1 MGLQNPLWKNMTE
14 EVRSALTR
22 STAFLLEQHY
32 KDPNFEGQLSSST
45 FPTCAYAWI
54 ELVRGETPDPALL
67 EWFIANQNEDG
78 GWGLDTAHVSNAE
91 ATRFVQLILAQTHQ
105 RSPDPSVQKL
115 LASIPKFEPHLALV
129 KLAYAAFNQFDW
141 NELTLPENALPLM
154 KLARQLT
161 KIPFLGS
168 RLKPPR
174 HRLPPVALFNTPLF
188 DALFIAEQHT
198 LVPVFIMI
206 ELNTAR
212 RPELV
217 NSLTEWL
224 KVHVLSD
231 GSWFRVNYITAL
243 SVLAL
248 IELQEKW
255 EADEEIGE
263 FIERGIAWLRTT
275 RNRDGGC
282 REALNL
288 NVWDTAL
295 SIIALTEVYATHSEV
310 ERRESEF
317 LPTDELTDKVKRAA
331 QWLVDHQN
339 EDGGW
344 AFSGLGDSTLPSDA
358 DDTALGTLALIRSL
372 LVGSPVDREALNNSV
387 HRGIEWLKA
396 QQVRDGSWST
406 YQPGQGDVGCVSITA
421 HAIEA
426 LLAFDQSDIP
436 DIPYVREAMIAGIYW
451 LRKQMHRDGYWRD
464 LWLAKDTYGTACAI
478 AAFVKVGLKNVP
490 EVQRGVAWLEGTQ
503 NADGGW
509 GEDMFGNPTES
520 TVEQTAWSTYALLLA
535 NPENT
540 AAERGIAFLL
550 KHQREDGSWLEKCV
564 GIYWE
569 IIGGYADPIY
579 ASVFP
584 ILALNQMAISH
595 QPSAE

>member
-1 MGLQNPLWKNMTE
+1 MKE
-14 EVRSALTR
+14 EIRSALTR
-22 STAFLLEQHY
+22 GTACLLTQQC
-32 KDPNFEGQLSSST
+32 KDGNFEGQLSSST

-54 ELVRGETPDPALL
+54 ELIRGETPDPALI
-67 EWFIANQNEDG
+67 EWFIANQKEDG
-78 GWGLDTAHVSNAE
+78 GWGLDTANISNTE
-91 ATRFVQLILAQTHQ
+91 ATRFAHLILEQTHQ
-105 RSPDPSVQKL
+105 RSSDPSLQKL
-115 LASIPKFEPHLALV
+115 LASVPKSSPHLALV

-141 NELTLPENALPLM
+141 NELTLSENALPLM

-174 HRLPPVALFNTPLF
+174 HRLPPVALFNTPMF

-212 RPELV
+212 RPEMV
-217 NSLTEWL
+217 NSLAEWL
-224 KVHVLSD
+224 KTHVLSD

-243 SVLAL
+243 SVLAF

-255 EADEEIGE
+255 EADEELAV
-263 FIERGIAWLRTT
+263 FIERGIDWLRTT

-295 SIIALTEVYATHSEV
+295 SIIALTEVYATHN
-310 ERRESEF
+310 ESGKHPSKNTP
-317 LPTDELTDKVKRAA
+317 PTDEITNKVRSAA
-331 QWLVDHQN
+331 QWLINHQN

-372 LVGSPVDREALNNSV
+372 LVGSPIDREALDNSV
-387 HRGIEWLKA
+387 HRGITWMKT

-436 DIPYVREAMIAGIYW
+436 DIPYAREAMIAGIYW
-451 LRKQMHRDGYWRD
+451 LRKQINRDGYWRD

-478 AAFVKVGLKNVP
+478 AAMVKVGLKNVP
-490 EVQRGVAWLEGTQ
+490 EVQRGIEWLEQTQ

-550 KHQREDGSWLEKCV
+550 KHQREDGSWPEQCV

-584 ILALNQMAISH
+584 ILALNQRL
-595 QPSAE
+595 QTTP

>member
-1 MGLQNPLWKNMTE
+1 MKKQAK
-14 EVRSALTR
+14 SALTR
-22 STAFLLEQHY
+22 GTTFLLTQRRQ
-32 KDPNFEGQLSSST
+32 DGGFEGQLSSNT

-54 ELVRGETPDPALL
+54 EFAQGETPDPNLT
-67 EWFIANQNEDG
+67 EWFVANQNEDG
-78 GWGLDTAHVSNAE
+78 GWGLDTANISNAE
-91 ATRFVQLILAQTHQ
+91 ATRFVRLMLEQIHLQ
-105 RSPDPSVQKL
+105 SPDPSLQNL
-115 LASIPKFEPHLALV
+115 LASVPEFPPHLALV
-129 KLAYAAFNQFDW
+129 KLAYAAFDQFDW
-141 NELTLPENALPLM
+141 NELTLSENALPLM

-161 KIPFLGS
+161 KIPVLGS

-174 HRLPPVALFNTPLF
+174 HRLPPVALFNTPMF
-188 DALFIAEQHT
+188 ETFFIAEQHT
-198 LVPVFIMI
+198 LVPVFILI

-212 RPELV
+212 RPEMIESLV
-217 NSLTEWL
+217 SWL
-224 KVHVLSD
+224 KSHVLSD

-248 IELQEKW
+248 IELQKKW
-255 EADEEIGE
+255 KPDEDTAA

-275 RNRDGGC
+275 RNPDGGC

-295 SIIALTEVYATHSEV
+295 SVMALTDVYAEDNGAV
-310 ERRESEF
+310 PLNLE
-317 LPTDELTDKVKRAA
+317 LPDKVQRAA
-331 QWLVDHQN
+331 QWLVKHQN
-339 EDGGW
+339 SDGGW
-344 AFSGLGDSTLPSDA
+344 AFSGLDDSTLPSDA

-372 LVGSPVDREALNNSV
+372 NVSTPADRNALDNSV
-387 HRGIEWLKA
+387 HRGVAWLKT
-396 QQVRDGSWST
+396 QQSRDGGWST

-426 LLAFDQSDIP
+426 LFELGRSDIADKP
-436 DIPYVREAMIAGIYW
+436 DMQREMNRGIDW
-451 LRKQMHRDGYWRD
+451 LRRQINREGYWRD

-478 AAFVKVGLKNVP
+478 IALVKVGLRDVP
-490 EVQRGVAWLEGTQ
+490 EIQRGVEWLERSQ

-509 GEDMFGNPTES
+509 GEDMFGSPTES

-535 NPENT
+535 APENS
-540 AAERGIAFLL
+540 AAQDGIAFLL
-550 KHQREDGSWLEKCV
+550 KHQQENGSWHEQCV

-584 ILALNQMAISH
+584 VLALNQFL
-595 QPSAE
+595 QTPP

>member
-1 MGLQNPLWKNMTE
+1 MKEQ
-14 EVRSALTR
+14 VASALTR
-22 STAFLLEQHY
+22 GTAALLTQQGEGG
-32 KDPNFEGQLSSST
+32 NFEGQLSSST

-54 ELVRGETPDPALL
+54 ELIRSETLDPALT

-78 GWGLDTAHVSNAE
+78 GWGLDTANISNTE
-91 ATRFVQLILAQTHQ
+91 ATLFVRLILEQTQ
-105 RSPDPSVQKL
+105 KQAPNPSVEEV
-115 LASIPKFEPHLALV
+115 LASAPKSPSQLALV
-129 KLAYAAFNQFDW
+129 KLAYAAFNEFDW
-141 NELTLPENALPLM
+141 TELTLSENALPLM

-174 HRLPPVALFNTPLF
+174 HRLPPVAFFNTPMF
-188 DALFIAEQHT
+188 DVLFIAEQHT

-206 ELNTAR
+206 ELNTR
-212 RPELV
+212 KRPEMIA
-217 NSLTEWL
+217 SLTAWL
-224 KVHVLSD
+224 KSHVLSD

-248 IELQEKW
+248 IELEEKW
-255 EADEEIGE
+255 TADEETSA
-263 FIERGIAWLRTT
+263 FIERGIDWLRTT
-275 RNRDGGC
+275 RNPDGGC

-295 SIIALTEVYATHSEV
+295 SIIALTEYAIHN
-310 ERRESEF
+310 ESG
-317 LPTDELTDKVKRAA
+317 LQTPPTDELTDKVKRAA
-331 QWLVDHQN
+331 QWLIKHQN
-339 EDGGW
+339 ADGGW
-344 AFSGLGDSTLPSDA
+344 AFSGLEDSTLPSDA

-372 LVGSPVDREALNNSV
+372 FVGTPIDREALDQAV
-387 HRGIEWLKA
+387 HRGIGWLKT
-396 QQVRDGSWST
+396 QQSPDGSWST

-426 LLAFDQSDIP
+426 LLALEQSDVP
-436 DIPYVREAMIAGIYW
+436 DKPDVQSEINRGIHW
-451 LRKQMHRDGYWRD
+451 LRRQIHRDGYWRD

-478 AAFVKVGLKNVP
+478 IALIKTGQKNAP
-490 EVQRGVAWLEGTQ
+490 EVRRGVEWLEHIQ

-509 GEDMFGNPTES
+509 GEDMFGSPTES

-535 NPENT
+535 DPDRY
-540 AAERGIAFLL
+540 AAKDGMAFLL
-550 KHQREDGSWLEKCV
+550 QHQREDGSWPEQCV

-584 ILALNQMAISH
+584 ILALCQASQTNL
-595 QPSAE
+595 

>member
-1 MGLQNPLWKNMTE
+1 MKEN
-14 EVRSALTR
+14 VRSALTR
-22 STAFLLEQHY
+22 GTDFLFKQQC
-32 KDPNFEGQLSSST
+32 KDGNFEGKLSSST

-54 ELVRGETPDPALL
+54 ELVRNETPDPALI

-78 GWGLDTAHVSNAE
+78 GWGLDTANISNTE
-91 ATRFVQLILAQTHQ
+91 ATRFVRLILEQTQ
-105 RSPDPSVQKL
+105 RRTPDPSVEKL
-115 LASIPKFEPHLALV
+115 LASVLKFEPHLALV
-129 KLAYAAFNQFDW
+129 KLTYAAFNQFDW
-141 NELTLPENALPLM
+141 NELTLSENALPLM
-154 KLARQLT
+154 KLARQLM
-161 KIPFLGS
+161 KIPLLGS

-174 HRLPPVALFNTPLF
+174 HRLPPVALFNTPMF

-206 ELNTAR
+206 ELNTKK
-212 RPELV
+212 RPEMIA
-217 NSLTEWL
+217 SLATWL
-224 KVHVLSD
+224 KTHVLSD

-255 EADEEIGE
+255 EADEETAE

-295 SIIALTEVYATHSEV
+295 SIIALTEVYATHNELGKHPSKNIP
-310 ERRESEF
+310 
-317 LPTDELTDKVKRAA
+317 LTDELTDKVKSAA
-331 QWLVDHQN
+331 QWLINHQN

-344 AFSGLGDSTLPSDA
+344 AFSGLRDSTLPSDA

-372 LVGSPVDREALNNSV
+372 LVGSPIDREALDNSV
-387 HRGIEWLKA
+387 HRGITWLKT

-436 DIPYVREAMIAGIYW
+436 DIPHVREAMIAGIYW
-451 LRKQMHRDGYWRD
+451 LRKQINRDGYWRD

-490 EVQRGVAWLEGTQ
+490 EVQRGVAWLERTQ

-584 ILALNQMAISH
+584 ILALNQHS
-595 QPSAE
+595 QTTP

>member
-1 MGLQNPLWKNMTE
+1 MTE
-14 EVRSALTR
+14 EIKFALTR
-22 STAFLLEQHY
+22 GTASLLAQHY
-32 KDPNFEGQLSSST
+32 KDGNFEGQLSSST

-54 ELVRGETPDPALL
+54 ELIRDDTPDPALI

-78 GWGLDTAHVSNAE
+78 GWGLDTANVSNAE
-91 ATRFVQLILAQTHQ
+91 ATRFVQLILEQTHQ
-105 RSPDPSVQKL
+105 RSPDTDLQKL
-115 LASIPKFEPHLALV
+115 LASVPKFAPHLALV
-129 KLAYAAFNQFDW
+129 KLAYAAFDQFDW
-141 NELTLPENALPLM
+141 NELTLSENALPLM
-154 KLARQLT
+154 RLARQLM
-161 KIPFLGS
+161 KIPLLGS

-174 HRLPPVALFNTPLF
+174 HRVPPVALFNTPMF

-206 ELNTAR
+206 ELNTTR
-212 RPELV
+212 RPEMIA
-217 NSLTEWL
+217 SLTEWL
-224 KVHVLSD
+224 KTHVLSD

-248 IELQEKW
+248 IEIQEKW
-255 EADEEIGE
+255 EADEEIAG
-263 FIERGIAWLRTT
+263 FIERGMGWLRTT

-295 SIIALTEVYATHSEV
+295 SIISLTEVYATHN
-310 ERRESEF
+310 ESGSQTPLTE
-317 LPTDELTDKVKRAA
+317 ELTDTVKRAA
-331 QWLVDHQN
+331 QWLVTHQN

-372 LVGSPVDREALNNSV
+372 RVGLPIDREALDNSV
-387 HRGIEWLKA
+387 QRGIEWLKT

-436 DIPYVREAMIAGIYW
+436 DIPYVREAMIGGVYW
-451 LRKQMHRDGYWRD
+451 LRKQIHRDGYWRD

-490 EVQRGVAWLEGTQ
+490 EVQRGVEWLERTQ
-503 NADGGW
+503 NEDGGW

-540 AAERGIAFLL
+540 AAEQGIAFLL
-550 KHQREDGSWLEKCV
+550 KHQREDGSWPEQCV

-584 ILALNQMAISH
+584 ILALNQLF
-595 QPSAE
+595 

>member
-1 MGLQNPLWKNMTE
+1 MKE

-22 STAFLLEQHY
+22 STAILLTQQG
-32 KDPNFEGQLSSST
+32 KDGNFEGQLSSST

-54 ELVRGETPDPALL
+54 ELVRDEIPDPALI
-67 EWFIANQNEDG
+67 EWFTANQNEDG
-78 GWGLDTAHVSNAE
+78 GWGLDIANVSNAE
-91 ATRFVQLILAQTHQ
+91 ATRFVRLILEQTQQ
-105 RSPDPSVQKL
+105 RAPDPSLQKL
-115 LASIPKFEPHLALV
+115 LASVPKYEPHLALV
-129 KLAYAAFNQFDW
+129 KLTYAAFNQFDW
-141 NELTLPENALPLM
+141 NKLTLSENALPLM
-154 KLARQLT
+154 KLAKQLM
-161 KIPFLGS
+161 KIPSLGS

-174 HRLPPVALFNTPLF
+174 HRLPPVALFNTPMF

-212 RPELV
+212 RPEMV
-217 NSLTEWL
+217 NSLTAWL
-224 KVHVLSD
+224 KTHVLSD

-255 EADEEIGE
+255 EADEDIAS

-295 SIIALTEVYATHSEV
+295 SVIALTEVYAAHNEV
-310 ERRESEF
+310 KSRESEF
-317 LPTDELTDKVKRAA
+317 PPTDELADKVKHAA
-331 QWLVDHQN
+331 QWLINHQN

-372 LVGSPVDREALNNSV
+372 LVGSPIDREALDNSV
-387 HRGIEWLKA
+387 HRGITWLKT

-436 DIPYVREAMIAGIYW
+436 DIPHVREAMITGVYW
-451 LRKQMHRDGYWRD
+451 LRKQMNRDGYWRD

-490 EVQRGVAWLEGTQ
+490 EVQRGVAWLERTQ

-520 TVEQTAWSTYALLLA
+520 TVEQTAWSTYTLLLA

-550 KHQREDGSWLEKCV
+550 KHQREDGSWPEKCV

-584 ILALNQMAISH
+584 ILALNQRL
-595 QPSAE
+595 QTNP

>member
-1 MGLQNPLWKNMTE
+1 MKKE
-14 EVRSALTR
+14 IKAALTR
-22 STAFLLEQHY
+22 GTAHLLTQQD
-32 KDPNFEGQLSSST
+32 KDGNFEGQLSSST

-54 ELVRGETPDPALL
+54 ELIQGKTPDPALI
-67 EWFIANQNEDG
+67 EWCIANQNEDG
-78 GWGLDTAHVSNAE
+78 GWGLDTANVSNAE
-91 ATRFVQLILAQTHQ
+91 ATRFVQLILEQTRQ
-105 RSPDPSVQKL
+105 RSPDTDLQKL
-115 LASIPKFEPHLALV
+115 LTSVPKYEPHLALV
-129 KLAYAAFNQFDW
+129 KLAYAAFGQFDW
-141 NELTLPENALPLM
+141 NELTLSENALPLM
-154 KLARQLT
+154 KIARQLT
-161 KIPFLGS
+161 KIPLLGS

-174 HRLPPVALFNTPLF
+174 HRLPPVAFFNTPLF
-188 DALFIAEQHT
+188 DALFIAERHT

-206 ELNTAR
+206 ELNTAK
-212 RPELV
+212 RPEMITALA
-217 NSLTEWL
+217 TWL
-224 KVHVLSD
+224 KTHVLSD

-248 IELQEKW
+248 MELQEKW
-255 EADEEIGE
+255 EADEETAA
-263 FIERGIAWLRTT
+263 FIERGIGWLQTT
-275 RNRDGGC
+275 RNPDGGC

-295 SIIALTEVYATHSEV
+295 SIITLTEVYATHNES
-310 ERRESEF
+310 REQTP
-317 LPTDELTDKVKRAA
+317 PTDELTDKVKRAA
-331 QWLVDHQN
+331 QWLVTHQN

-372 LVGSPVDREALNNSV
+372 LVGSPIDREALDNSV
-387 HRGIEWLKA
+387 HRGITWLKT

-436 DIPYVREAMIAGIYW
+436 DIPYAREAMIAGVYW
-451 LRKQMHRDGYWRD
+451 LRKQINRDGYWRD

-490 EVQRGVAWLEGTQ
+490 EVQRGVEWLERTQ

-509 GEDMFGNPTES
+509 GEDMFGSPTES
-520 TVEQTAWSTYALLLA
+520 TVEQTAWSTYALLLV

-550 KHQREDGSWLEKCV
+550 KHQREDGSWPEQCV

-584 ILALNQMAISH
+584 ILALNRMAISN

>member
-1 MGLQNPLWKNMTE
+1 MKK
-14 EVRSALTR
+14 EVISALTR
-22 STAFLLEQHY
+22 STTFLLTQQR
-32 KDPNFEGQLSSST
+32 KDGNFEGQLSSST
-45 FPTCAYAWI
+45 FPSCAYAWI
-54 ELVRGETPDPALL
+54 QLARGETPEPTLT
-67 EWFIANQNEDG
+67 EWFIENQNEDG
-78 GWGLDTAHVSNAE
+78 GWGLDTANISNAE
-91 ATRFVQLILAQTHQ
+91 ATRFVYLILDQVHQ
-105 RSPDPSVQKL
+105 RTPHLSLQKL
-115 LASIPKFEPHLALV
+115 LASIPKSAPDLALV

-141 NELTLPENALPLM
+141 NELTLSENALPLM

-161 KIPFLGS
+161 KIPLLGS

-174 HRLPPVALFNTPLF
+174 HRLPPVALFNTPMF

-206 ELNTAR
+206 ELNTAN
-212 RPELV
+212 RPEMIA
-217 NSLTEWL
+217 SLFVWL
-224 KVHVLSD
+224 KTHVLSD

-248 IELQEKW
+248 IEIQEKW
-255 EADEEIGE
+255 EEDEEITE
-263 FIERGIAWLRTT
+263 LIERGIAWLHKT
-275 RNRDGGC
+275 RNADGGC

-295 SIIALTEVYATHSEV
+295 SIIALTEVYAVDEKTAP
-310 ERRESEF
+310 
-317 LPTDELTDKVKRAA
+317 LNDELTDKVKRSA
-331 QWLVDHQN
+331 QWLVEHQN
-339 EDGGW
+339 ADGGW

-358 DDTALGTLALIRSL
+358 DDTALGTLALIRSRHL
-372 LVGSPVDREALNNSV
+372 DTSANPPTLDAAIL
-387 HRGIEWLKA
+387 RGITWLKT
-396 QQVRDGSWST
+396 QQVRNGSWST

-426 LLAFDQSDIP
+426 LLALGKSDVTDKPNVQTEIQ
-436 DIPYVREAMIAGIYW
+436 RGLHW
-451 LRKQMHRDGYWRD
+451 LRRQIHRDGYWRD

-478 AAFVKVGLKNVP
+478 AALVKAGLADTT
-490 EVQRGVAWLEGTQ
+490 EVHRGIEWLERSQ
-503 NADGGW
+503 NTDGGW

-535 NPENT
+535 NPENR
-540 AAERGIAFLL
+540 AAQNGIKFLL
-550 KHQREDGSWLEKCV
+550 EHQREDGSWQEACV

-584 ILALNQMAISH
+584 ILALNQLS
-595 QPSAE
+595 QTPSQAAPTAGGV

>member
-1 MGLQNPLWKNMTE
+1 MKEQ
-14 EVRSALTR
+14 VRSALTR
-22 STAFLLEQHY
+22 GITSLLTHQRT
-32 KDPNFEGQLSSST
+32 DGGFEGQLSSST

-54 ELVRGETPDPALL
+54 QLAQGETPDADLI
-67 EWFIANQNEDG
+67 EWFVANQNEDS
-78 GWGLDTAHVSNAE
+78 GWGLDTANISNAE
-91 ATRFVQLILAQTHQ
+91 ATRFVHLMLEQINL
-105 RSPDPSVQKL
+105 RSPDPSLQNL
-115 LASIPKFEPHLALV
+115 LASIPEFPPHLALV
-129 KLAYAAFNQFDW
+129 KLTYAAFNEFDW
-141 NELTLPENALPLM
+141 NELTLSENALPLM

-161 KIPFLGS
+161 KIPVLGS

-174 HRLPPVALFNTPLF
+174 HRVPPVALFNTPMF

-198 LVPVFIMI
+198 LVPVFILI

-212 RPELV
+212 RPEMIESLV
-217 NSLTEWL
+217 RWL
-224 KVHVLSD
+224 KSRVLGD

-243 SVLAL
+243 SVLSL
-248 IELQEKW
+248 IELEKKW
-255 EADEEIGE
+255 KSDEDTAA

-275 RNRDGGC
+275 RNPDGGC

-295 SIIALTEVYATHSEV
+295 SVMALTEVCSVSDGSVPLDV
-310 ERRESEF
+310 E
-317 LPTDELTDKVKRAA
+317 LDDKVKRAA
-331 QWLVDHQN
+331 EWLVKHQN
-339 EDGGW
+339 SDGGW
-344 AFSGLGDSTLPSDA
+344 AFSGLDDSTLPSDA

-372 LVGSPVDREALNNSV
+372 LVTVPADRDALDDSV
-387 HRGIEWLKA
+387 RRGTAWLKT
-396 QQVRDGSWST
+396 QQGRDGSWST

-426 LLAFDQSDIP
+426 LLELDRSDIANKP
-436 DIPYVREAMIAGIYW
+436 DMQREMRRGIAW
-451 LRKQMHRDGYWRD
+451 LRKQINREGYWRD

-478 AAFVKVGLKNVP
+478 IALVKVGLKDAP
-490 EVQRGVAWLEGTQ
+490 EVQRGVEWLERSQ
-503 NADGGW
+503 NTDGGW

-535 NPENT
+535 APEKR
-540 AAERGIAFLL
+540 AAQDGIAFLL
-550 KHQREDGSWLEKCV
+550 KHQREDGSWQEQCV

-584 ILALNQMAISH
+584 ILALNQFL
-595 QPSAE
+595 QTPL

>member
-1 MGLQNPLWKNMTE
+1 MKE
-14 EVRSALTR
+14 EIKSALAR
-22 STAFLLEQHY
+22 GIGCLLAQQG
-32 KDPNFEGQLSSST
+32 KDGNFEGQLSSST

-54 ELVRGETPDPALL
+54 ELVRGETPDPALI

-78 GWGLDTAHVSNAE
+78 GWGLDIANVSNTE
-91 ATRFVQLILAQTHQ
+91 ATRFVRLILEQTQQ
-105 RSPDPSVQKL
+105 RAPDPSVEKL
-115 LASIPKFEPHLALV
+115 LASVPEYEPHLALV
-129 KLAYAAFNQFDW
+129 KLTYAAFNQFDW
-141 NELTLPENALPLM
+141 NELTLSENALPLM

-161 KIPFLGS
+161 KIPILGS

-174 HRLPPVALFNTPLF
+174 HRLPPVALFNTPMF

-206 ELNTAR
+206 ELNTKK
-212 RPELV
+212 RPEMIA
-217 NSLTEWL
+217 SLTTWL
-224 KVHVLSD
+224 KTHVLSD

-255 EADEEIGE
+255 EADEDIDS

-295 SIIALTEVYATHSEV
+295 SVIALTEVYAAHNESE
-310 ERRESEF
+310 RPESEF
-317 LPTDELTDKVKRAA
+317 PPTDELTDKVKHAA
-331 QWLVDHQN
+331 QWLINHQN

-372 LVGSPVDREALNNSV
+372 LVGSPIDREALDSSV
-387 HRGIEWLKA
+387 HRGITWMQT

-421 HAIEA
+421 HMIEA

-436 DIPYVREAMIAGIYW
+436 DIPYAREAMIAGVYW
-451 LRKQMHRDGYWRD
+451 LRKQIDRNGYWRD

-478 AAFVKVGLKNVP
+478 AALVKVGLKNVS
-490 EVQRGVAWLEGTQ
+490 EVQRGVAWLERTQ

-540 AAERGIAFLL
+540 AAEQGITFLL

-584 ILALNQMAISH
+584 ILALNQRL
-595 QPSAE
+595 QTNP

>member
-1 MGLQNPLWKNMTE
+1 MTE
-14 EVRSALTR
+14 KVKSALAR
-22 STAFLLEQHY
+22 GTAHLLTQHC
-32 KDPNFEGQLSSST
+32 KDGNFEGQLSSST

-54 ELVRGETPDPALL
+54 ELVQNETPDPALI

-78 GWGLDTAHVSNAE
+78 GWGLDTANVSNTE
-91 ATRFVQLILAQTHQ
+91 ATRFVRLILEQTQQ
-105 RSPDPSVQKL
+105 RVPDPSVEKV
-115 LASIPKFEPHLALV
+115 LASVPKYEPHLALV
-129 KLAYAAFNQFDW
+129 KLTYAAFNQFDW
-141 NELTLPENALPLM
+141 KELTLSETAIPLM
-154 KLARQLT
+154 KLARQLMQ
-161 KIPFLGS
+161 IPLLGS

-174 HRLPPVALFNTPLF
+174 HRLPPVAFFNTPMF

-212 RPELV
+212 RPEMI
-217 NSLTEWL
+217 NSLATWL
-224 KVHVLSD
+224 KTHVLSD

-248 IELQEKW
+248 IELEEKW
-255 EADEEIGE
+255 ETDEEIAE

-295 SIIALTEVYATHSEV
+295 SIIALTEVYATHNE
-310 ERRESEF
+310 
-317 LPTDELTDKVKRAA
+317 DELTDKESGLQTPPTEEVKSAA
-331 QWLVDHQN
+331 QWLINHQN

-344 AFSGLGDSTLPSDA
+344 AFSGLRDSTLPSDA

-372 LVGSPVDREALNNSV
+372 LVGSPIDREALDNAV
-387 HRGIEWLKA
+387 HRGITWLKT

-426 LLAFDQSDIP
+426 LFAFDQSDIP
-436 DIPYVREAMIAGIYW
+436 EIPHAREAMIAGIYW
-451 LRKQMHRDGYWRD
+451 LRKQIHRDGYWRD

-490 EVQRGVAWLEGTQ
+490 EVQRGVAWLERTQ

-520 TVEQTAWSTYALLLA
+520 TIEQTAWSTYALLLA

-540 AAERGIAFLL
+540 AAEQGIAFLL

-584 ILALNQMAISH
+584 ILALNQHS
-595 QPSAE
+595 QTTL

>member
-1 MGLQNPLWKNMTE
+1 MKE
-14 EVRSALTR
+14 EVISALTR
-22 STAFLLEQHY
+22 GTAFLLTQQCE
-32 KDPNFEGQLSSST
+32 DGSFEGQLSSST
-45 FPTCAYAWI
+45 FPSCAYAWI
-54 ELVRGETPDPALL
+54 QLARGETPEPALI
-67 EWFIANQNEDG
+67 EWFIENQNEDG
-78 GWGLDTAHVSNAE
+78 GWGLDTANISNVE
-91 ATRFVQLILAQTHQ
+91 ATRFVHLILEQIHQ
-105 RSPDPSVQKL
+105 RAPYPRLQKL
-115 LASIPKFEPHLALV
+115 LASIPKSAPHLALV

-141 NELTLPENALPLM
+141 NELTLSENALPLM

-161 KIPFLGS
+161 KIPLLGS

-174 HRLPPVALFNTPLF
+174 HRLPPVALFNTAMF

-198 LVPVFIMI
+198 LVPGFILI
-206 ELNTAR
+206 ELNTAK
-212 RPELV
+212 RPEMITALV
-217 NSLTEWL
+217 AWL
-224 KVHVLSD
+224 KTHVLSD

-255 EADEEIGE
+255 EADEESAE
-263 FIERGIAWLRTT
+263 LIERGIAWLHKT
-275 RNRDGGC
+275 RNPDGGC

-295 SIIALTEVYATHSEV
+295 SIIALTEVHPVNEKNSP
-310 ERRESEF
+310 
-317 LPTDELTDKVKRAA
+317 LNDELRDKVTHAA
-331 QWLVDHQN
+331 QWLVKHQN
-339 EDGGW
+339 ADGGW

-372 LVGSPVDREALNNSV
+372 CVGASTEHSTLDEAIF
-387 HRGIEWLKA
+387 RGIIWLKT
-396 QQVRDGSWST
+396 QQGRNGSWST
-406 YQPGQGDVGCVSITA
+406 YQPGQGDIGCVSITA

-426 LLAFDQSDIP
+426 LLAFSKIDGADKSDI
-436 DIPYVREAMIAGIYW
+436 ESEMQHGINW
-451 LRKQMHRDGYWRD
+451 LCSQMHQDGYWRD

-478 AAFVKVGLKNVP
+478 TALVKVGLKNVA
-490 EVQRGVAWLEGTQ
+490 EVHHGVEWLEHSQ

-520 TVEQTAWSTYALLLA
+520 TVEQTAWCTYALLQV
-535 NPENT
+535 NPENR
-540 AAERGIAFLL
+540 AAQNGIQFLL
-550 KHQREDGSWLEKCV
+550 EKQRENNSWPEQCV

-584 ILALNQMAISH
+584 ILALNQLAQTS
-595 QPSAE
+595 S

>member
-1 MGLQNPLWKNMTE
+1 MTE
-14 EVRSALTR
+14 KVRPALTR
-22 STAFLLEQHY
+22 STAFLLEQQGKEGY
-32 KDPNFEGQLSSST
+32 FEGQLSSST

-54 ELVRGETPDPALL
+54 ELARGEPLDPALT
-67 EWFIANQNEDG
+67 EWFIANQNEDN
-78 GWGLDTAHVSNAE
+78 GWGLDTANASNTE
-91 ATRFVQLILAQTHQ
+91 ATRFVRLILEQTQQ
-105 RSPDPSVQKL
+105 RSPDPSIQKL
-115 LASIPKFEPHLALV
+115 LTSVPKFEPHLALV

-141 NELTLPENALPLM
+141 NELTLSENAIPLM
-154 KLARQLT
+154 KLARQLM
-161 KIPFLGS
+161 KIPILGS

-174 HRLPPVALFNTPLF
+174 HRLPPVELFNTSMF

-198 LVPVFIMI
+198 LVPVFILI
-206 ELNTAR
+206 ELNTIK
-212 RPELV
+212 RPEMI
-217 NSLTEWL
+217 NSLAAWL
-224 KVHVLSD
+224 KTHVLSD

-255 EADEEIGE
+255 EADEEIAE
-263 FIERGIAWLRTT
+263 LIERGIAWLRTT
-275 RNRDGGC
+275 RNPDGGC

-295 SIIALTEVYATHSEV
+295 SVIALTEVYATHTELEKHPSKNPP
-310 ERRESEF
+310 F
-317 LPTDELTDKVKRAA
+317 TDELTDKVRRAA
-331 QWLVDHQN
+331 QWLVNHQN

-344 AFSGLGDSTLPSDA
+344 AFSGLRDRTLPSDA

-372 LVGSPVDREALNNSV
+372 LTGSPIDRKALDDSV
-387 HRGIEWLKA
+387 HRGIAWIQT
-396 QQVRDGSWST
+396 QQGRDGSWST

-421 HAIEA
+421 HTIEA
-426 LLAFDQSDIP
+426 LLAFERSDIP
-436 DIPYVREAMIAGIYW
+436 DKPNVREAMNTGIHW
-451 LRKQMHRDGYWRD
+451 LRKQINRDGYWRD
-464 LWLAKDTYGTACAI
+464 LWLAKDTYGTACALI
-478 AAFVKVGLKNVP
+478 ALVKVGLKNAP
-490 EVQRGVAWLEGTQ
+490 EVQRGVAWLERTQ
-503 NADGGW
+503 NSDGGW

-540 AAERGIAFLL
+540 VAERGIAFLL
-550 KHQREDGSWLEKCV
+550 EHQREDGSWREKCV

-584 ILALNQMAISH
+584 ILALNQFS
-595 QPSAE
+595 QTTS

>member
-1 MGLQNPLWKNMTE
+1 MKE
-14 EVRSALTR
+14 EIGSALTR
-22 STAFLLEQHY
+22 STTFLLSQQR
-32 KDPNFEGQLSSST
+32 KDGNFEGQLSSST
-45 FPTCAYAWI
+45 FPSCAYAWI
-54 ELVRGETPDPALL
+54 QLARGETPEPALT
-67 EWFIANQNEDG
+67 EWFIENQNEDG
-78 GWGLDTAHVSNAE
+78 GWGLDTANISNVE
-91 ATRFVQLILAQTHQ
+91 ATRFVRLILDQVHQ
-105 RSPDPSVQKL
+105 RIPHLSLQKL
-115 LASIPKFEPHLALV
+115 LASIPKSAPDLALV

-141 NELTLPENALPLM
+141 NELTLSENALPLI

-161 KIPFLGS
+161 KIPLLGS

-174 HRLPPVALFNTPLF
+174 HRLPPVALFNTSMF

-206 ELNTAR
+206 ELNTAN
-212 RPELV
+212 RPEMIA
-217 NSLTEWL
+217 SLFVWL
-224 KVHVLSD
+224 KTHVLSD

-255 EADEEIGE
+255 EEDEEITE
-263 FIERGIAWLRTT
+263 LIERGIAWLHKT
-275 RNRDGGC
+275 RNADGGC

-295 SIIALTEVYATHSEV
+295 SIIALTEVYSVDEETA
-310 ERRESEF
+310 
-317 LPTDELTDKVKRAA
+317 PPNDELTDKVKRAA
-331 QWLVDHQN
+331 QWLVEHQN
-339 EDGGW
+339 ADGGW

-358 DDTALGTLALIRSL
+358 DDTALGTLALIRSRHPDTSANPL
-372 LVGSPVDREALNNSV
+372 TLDAAIL
-387 HRGIEWLKA
+387 RGITWLKT

-426 LLAFDQSDIP
+426 LLALGKSDVTDKPNVQTEIQ
-436 DIPYVREAMIAGIYW
+436 RGLNW
-451 LRKQMHRDGYWRD
+451 LRRQIHRDGYWRD

-478 AAFVKVGLKNVP
+478 AALVKAGLADTT
-490 EVQRGVAWLEGTQ
+490 EVHRGIEWLERSQ
-503 NADGGW
+503 NTDGGW

-535 NPENT
+535 NPENR
-540 AAERGIAFLL
+540 AAQNGIKFLL
-550 KHQREDGSWLEKCV
+550 EHQREDGSWQAACV

-584 ILALNQMAISH
+584 ILALNQLL
-595 QPSAE
+595 QTPSQAAPTAGKV

>member
-1 MGLQNPLWKNMTE
+1 MTE
-14 EVRSALTR
+14 EIKSALTR
-22 STAFLLEQHY
+22 GTACLLTQQS
-32 KDPNFEGQLSSST
+32 KDGNFEGQLSSST

-54 ELVRGETPDPALL
+54 ELIQGKTPDPALV

-78 GWGLDTAHVSNAE
+78 GWGLDTANVSNAE
-91 ATRFVQLILAQTHQ
+91 ATRFVQLILEQTHQ
-105 RSPDPSVQKL
+105 RSPDTDLQKL
-115 LASIPKFEPHLALV
+115 LTSVPKFDPHLALV
-129 KLAYAAFNQFDW
+129 KLAYAAFNRFDW
-141 NELTLPENALPLM
+141 NELTLSENALPLM
-154 KLARQLT
+154 KLARQLM

-174 HRLPPVALFNTPLF
+174 HRVPPVALFNTPLF
-188 DALFIAEQHT
+188 DALFIAERHT

-212 RPELV
+212 RPEMINALA
-217 NSLTEWL
+217 TWL
-224 KVHVLSD
+224 KTHVLSD

-248 IELQEKW
+248 MELQEKW
-255 EADEEIGE
+255 ESDEETAA
-263 FIERGIAWLRTT
+263 FIERGIGWLQTT

-295 SIIALTEVYATHSEV
+295 SIITLTEVYATHSG
-310 ERRESEF
+310 SGSHTP
-317 LPTDELTDKVKRAA
+317 PTDELTDKVKRAA
-331 QWLVDHQN
+331 QWLVTHQN

-344 AFSGLGDSTLPSDA
+344 AFSGLADSTLPSDA

-372 LVGSPVDREALNNSV
+372 LVGAPIDREALDGSV
-387 HRGIEWLKA
+387 QRGIAWLRT
-396 QQVRDGSWST
+396 QQSRDGGWST

-421 HAIEA
+421 HAVEA
-426 LLAFDQSDIP
+426 LLAVAQSDIP
-436 DIPYVREAMIAGIYW
+436 DISDVQSEMNAGIDY
-451 LRKQMHRDGYWRD
+451 LRKQIHRDGYWRD

-478 AAFVKVGLKNVP
+478 IALVKAGVKNVP
-490 EVQRGVAWLEGTQ
+490 EVQRGVEWLERTQ
-503 NADGGW
+503 NTDGGW

-535 NPENT
+535 NPEKP

-550 KHQREDGSWLEKCV
+550 KHQREDGSWPERCV

-584 ILALNQMAISH
+584 ILALNQLS
-595 QPSAE
+595 QTTP

>member
-1 MGLQNPLWKNMTE
+1 MTE
-14 EVRSALTR
+14 EIKSALTR
-22 STAFLLEQHY
+22 GTACLLTQQST
-32 KDPNFEGQLSSST
+32 DGNFEGQLSSST

-54 ELVRGETPDPALL
+54 ELIQGKTPDPVLI
-67 EWFIANQNEDG
+67 EWFIENRNEDG
-78 GWGLDTAHVSNAE
+78 GWGLDTANVSNAE
-91 ATRFVQLILAQTHQ
+91 ATRFVQLILEQTHQ
-105 RSPDPSVQKL
+105 RSPDTDLQKL
-115 LASIPKFEPHLALV
+115 LTSIPKFPPHLALV

-141 NELTLPENALPLM
+141 NELTLSENALPLM

-161 KIPFLGS
+161 KIPLLGS

-174 HRLPPVALFNTPLF
+174 HRMPPVALFNTPLF
-188 DALFIAEQHT
+188 DALFIAERHT

-212 RPELV
+212 RPEMITALA
-217 NSLTEWL
+217 TWL
-224 KVHVLSD
+224 KTHVLSD

-248 IELQEKW
+248 MELQEKW
-255 EADEEIGE
+255 EADEETAA
-263 FIERGIAWLRTT
+263 FIERGIGWLQTT
-275 RNRDGGC
+275 RNPDGGC

-295 SIIALTEVYATHSEV
+295 STITLTEVYATHN
-310 ERRESEF
+310 ESGGQT
-317 LPTDELTDKVKRAA
+317 LPTDELTDRVKRAA
-331 QWLVDHQN
+331 QWLVTHQN
-339 EDGGW
+339 QDGGW
-344 AFSGLGDSTLPSDA
+344 AFSGLADSTLPSDA

-372 LVGSPVDREALNNSV
+372 LVGAPLNREALGGAV
-387 HRGIEWLKA
+387 QRGIAWLTT
-396 QQVRDGSWST
+396 QQSRDGSWST

-426 LLAFDQSDIP
+426 LLAVAQSDIP
-436 DIPYVREAMIAGIYW
+436 DIPDVQRAMNAGIHY
-451 LRKQMHRDGYWRD
+451 LRKQIHRDGYWRD

-478 AAFVKVGLKNVP
+478 IALVKAGAKNVP
-490 EVQRGVAWLEGTQ
+490 EVQRGIEWLERTQ

-535 NPENT
+535 NPEKP
-540 AAERGIAFLL
+540 AAAQGIAFLL
-550 KHQREDGSWLEKCV
+550 KHQRENGSWPERCV

-584 ILALNQMAISH
+584 ILALNQLSQTTA
-595 QPSAE
+595 

>member
-1 MGLQNPLWKNMTE
+1 MKE
-14 EVRSALTR
+14 EVSSALTR
-22 STAFLLEQHY
+22 GTAFLMTQQRT
-32 KDPNFEGQLSSST
+32 DGNFEGQLSSST
-45 FPTCAYAWI
+45 FPSCAYAWI
-54 ELVRGETPDPALL
+54 QLARGEIPAQTLT
-67 EWFIANQNEDG
+67 EWFIENQNRDG
-78 GWGLDTAHVSNAE
+78 GWGLDPANVSNVE
-91 ATRFVQLILAQTHQ
+91 ATRFVHLILDQVHQ
-105 RSPDPSVQKL
+105 RTPDLSLQKL
-115 LASIPKFEPHLALV
+115 LASIPKSAPDLALV

-141 NELTLPENALPLM
+141 NELTFSENALPLM
-154 KLARQLT
+154 KLARHLT
-161 KIPFLGS
+161 KIPLLGS

-174 HRLPPVALFNTPLF
+174 HRLPPVTLFNTAMF

-206 ELNTAR
+206 ELNTAK
-212 RPELV
+212 RPEMIA
-217 NSLTEWL
+217 SLLAWL
-224 KVHVLSD
+224 KAHVLSD

-255 EADEEIGE
+255 EADDESVKLIEEGL
-263 FIERGIAWLRTT
+263 AWLQKTC
-275 RNRDGGC
+275 NPDGGC

-295 SIIALTEVYATHSEV
+295 SIIALTEVYFVDKETVS
-310 ERRESEF
+310 
-317 LPTDELTDKVKRAA
+317 PDDELAGKVKRAA
-331 QWLVDHQN
+331 RWLVEHQN
-339 EDGGW
+339 ADGGW

-358 DDTALGTLALIRSL
+358 DDTALGTLALIRSRRIDTSANPPPL
-372 LVGSPVDREALNNSV
+372 DEAIL
-387 HRGIEWLKA
+387 RGITWLKTE
-396 QQVRDGSWST
+396 QGRDGSWST

-426 LLAFDQSDIP
+426 LLALGKSDMP
-436 DIPYVREAMIAGIYW
+436 DKPNVQTEMQRGIHW
-451 LRKQMHRDGYWRD
+451 LRRHIHRDGYWRD

-478 AAFVKVGLKNVP
+478 AALVKTGLADIA
-490 EVQRGVAWLEGTQ
+490 EVHRGVEWLERSQ

-535 NPENT
+535 NPENR
-540 AAERGIAFLL
+540 AAQEGIKFLL
-550 KHQREDGSWLEKCV
+550 QHQREDGSWQEACV

-584 ILALNQMAISH
+584 ILALNQSSQTRFQVHDTDAG
-595 QPSAE
+595 